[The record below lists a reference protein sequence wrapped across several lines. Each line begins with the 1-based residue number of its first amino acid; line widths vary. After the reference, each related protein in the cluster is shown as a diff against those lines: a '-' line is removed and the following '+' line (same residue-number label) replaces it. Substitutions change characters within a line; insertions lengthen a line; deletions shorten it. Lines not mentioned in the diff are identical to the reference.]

1 MDRLYCAIVVP
12 RDAIDCNQLMSITQN
27 LPRTHKAYAPKV
39 RVGEPVVI
47 HFILGD
53 EVNYSPKID
62 GSLSYLGDRYPTLN
76 VNEVSQHLGKH

>member
-1 MDRLYCAIVVP
+1 MARLYCAIVVP

-27 LPRTHKAYAPKV
+27 LPRTHEAYAPKV

-53 EVNYSPKID
+53 EVNYLPQVS
-62 GSLSYLGDRYPTLN
+62 GSMAYLNNRVPYIS